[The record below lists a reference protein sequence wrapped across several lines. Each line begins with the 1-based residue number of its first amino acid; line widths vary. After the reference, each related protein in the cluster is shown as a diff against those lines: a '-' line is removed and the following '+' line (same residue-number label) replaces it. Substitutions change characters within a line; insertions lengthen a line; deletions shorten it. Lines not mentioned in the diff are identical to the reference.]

1 MRVQIIERDGHPEW
15 AVIRY
20 EDYLALLEKAELMED
35 IAAFDSAMAA
45 VESGEETIPLKVVDS
60 LLAGE
65 SPLRVWREYRNLTQ
79 VQLAEQAGVKQS
91 YIAMLEAS
99 ERQGTVDVLVKIA
112 RVLKVDVDDL
122 LPQE

>member
-65 SPLRVWREYRNLTQ
+65 SPIRAWREYRNLTQ
-79 VQLAEQAGVKQS
+79 AQLAEQTGVKQS
-91 YIAMLEAS
+91 YIAMLEAG

>member
-1 MRVQIIERDGHPEW
+1 MKVQVIERDGHPEW

-35 IAAFDSAMAA
+35 IAAFDSAMVA
-45 VESGEETIPLKVVDS
+45 VKGGEETIPLKVVDS

-65 SPLRVWREYRNLTQ
+65 SPIRVWREYRNLTQ
-79 VQLAEQAGVKQS
+79 AQLAEQTGVKQS
-91 YIAMLEAS
+91 YIAMLEAG

>member
-1 MRVQIIERDGHPEW
+1 
-15 AVIRY
+15 
-20 EDYLALLEKAELMED
+20 MED

-45 VESGEETIPLKVVDS
+45 VESGEETIPLKAVDS

-65 SPLRVWREYRNLTQ
+65 SPIRVWREYRNLTQ
-79 VQLAEQAGVKQS
+79 AQLAEQAGVKQS
-91 YIAMLEAS
+91 YIAMLEAG
-99 ERQGTVDVLVKIA
+99 ERQGSVDVLVKIA

>member
-15 AVIRY
+15 AVTRY
-20 EDYLALLEKAELMED
+20 EDYLALLEKAELIED

-60 LLAGE
+60 LLADE
-65 SPLRVWREYRNLTQ
+65 SPIRVWREYRNLTQ

-91 YIAMLEAS
+91 YIAMLEAG

>member
-1 MRVQIIERDGHPEW
+1 MKVQVIERDGHPEW

-65 SPLRVWREYRNLTQ
+65 SPIRVWREYRNLTQ

-91 YIAMLEAS
+91 YIAMLA
-99 ERQGTVDVLVKIA
+99 
-112 RVLKVDVDDL
+112 
-122 LPQE
+122 

>member
-1 MRVQIIERDGHPEW
+1 MKVQVIERDGHPEW

-35 IAAFDSAMAA
+35 IVAFDSAMAA

-65 SPLRVWREYRNLTQ
+65 SPIRVWREYRNLTQ
-79 VQLAEQAGVKQS
+79 AQLAEQAGVKQS
-91 YIAMLEAS
+91 YIAMLEAG

>member
-45 VESGEETIPLKVVDS
+45 VESGEETISLKVVDS

-65 SPLRVWREYRNLTQ
+65 SPIRVWREYRNLTQ
-79 VQLAEQAGVKQS
+79 AQLAEQTGVKQS

>member
-60 LLAGE
+60 LLADE
-65 SPLRVWREYRNLTQ
+65 SPIRVWREYRNLTQ

-91 YIAMLEAS
+91 YIAMLEAG

-112 RVLKVDVDDL
+112 RVLKVDVDDI